1 MVMWFAFALFSTIT
15 WGVADLFYKKGAD
28 EADRYSHL
36 KTAMIV
42 GFIMGGHAVGT
53 LVVSGLDYNPA
64 NLLIYLPVSL
74 MYILSMTFGYFGLR
88 YLELSIS
95 SPVENSSGGIC
106 CLMCVFILG
115 QSMEPLTGAGVAV
128 ICSGVILLGLFER
141 IKLKKERELL
151 PASDKAADRRYRI
164 GLVAFIMPVLYALI
178 DALGTF
184 FDAYYLDDIETTPL
198 LGVTEETF
206 EDVANVS
213 YELTFLICSIAIL
226 VFLLIRQKSRK
237 DVIPLSF
244 KGQKD
249 RILAAVF
256 ETAGQSTYVYALSGN
271 GAVAAPMIAS
281 YSFVSLILS
290 RIILKEKLT
299 KGQYFAIALV
309 MAGIVILGITTE

>member
-1 MVMWFAFALFSTIT
+1 MWFVFALFSTIT

-28 EADRYSHL
+28 EKDRFSHL

-42 GFIMGGHAVGT
+42 GFIMGGHAIGT
-53 LVVSGLDYNPA
+53 LIVTGMDYNPK

-106 CLMCVFILG
+106 CLLCVFILG
-115 QSMEPLTGAGVAV
+115 QSMEWLTGIGVAI
-128 ICSGVILLGLFER
+128 ICGGVLLLGLFER
-141 IKLKKERELL
+141 AKLKKERALM
-151 PASDKAADRRYRI
+151 PAEDIEADKRYRI
-164 GLVAFIMPVLYALI
+164 GILAFLMPVLYAII

-184 FDAYYLDDIETTPL
+184 FDAYYLDDIEATPL
-198 LGVTEETF
+198 VDVTEDTF
-206 EDVANVS
+206 ENVANVS
-213 YELTFLICSIAIL
+213 YELTFLICGIVIFF
-226 VFLLIRQKSRK
+226 FLFIRQKRKK
-237 DVIPLSF
+237 DVIPLTF

-299 KGQYFAIALV
+299 KGQYLSIALV
-309 MAGIVILGITTE
+309 MAGIIILGITSDF